1 VFGAAALA
9 GAIVTIA
16 VIAFSGG
23 GDPYRLRMDLANA
36 SGLRDGSDVV
46 SGGVKVGE
54 VHLHLGK
61 GDRVEAN
68 LDIDRSYGPVGR
80 DVSAAIA
87 AANFLGRKRV
97 ELVPGDRRDRAPSG
111 YLIPARRVTTATDLD
126 QVLDVLDA
134 DTRTRLSILINEGG
148 AAFTGRRVDFNQLL
162 ETLPRS
168 EVKARALLGQLVGDN
183 HTLADALTHSDRV
196 LAGVAAERKA
206 LSRMVDVVGRAAA
219 PLAERRAQ
227 LRATLARAPR
237 TLATLQGFLG
247 DLRRTAAP
255 LGPAARALTA
265 SAPALSSTLAQVEP
279 FRQSADPALRTATG
293 VAPSLTRLAVGATP
307 VLQRATPVVGRLAAL
322 SRDAVPVSNTLDH
335 SVDNVLAIVQNWS
348 RAIQFRDGLS
358 HVFRGEA
365 LVSPETLRSLVERL
379 GLRLDRKR
387 RKRSPVAATRL
398 PTTHVPALPS
408 IAPKGTLPTL
418 PRLPGVKLPDPKSTV
433 SDAKKVVGQLT
444 GSPPPSDQAHD
455 KLLDY
460 LLGK

>member
-1 VFGAAALA
+1 
-9 GAIVTIA
+9 
-16 VIAFSGG
+16 
-23 GDPYRLRMDLANA
+23 
-36 SGLRDGSDVV
+36 
-46 SGGVKVGE
+46 
-54 VHLHLGK
+54 
-61 GDRVEAN
+61 
-68 LDIDRSYGPVGR
+68 
-80 DVSAAIA
+80 
-87 AANFLGRKRV
+87 
-97 ELVPGDRRDRAPSG
+97 
-111 YLIPARRVTTATDLD
+111 
-126 QVLDVLDA
+126 
-134 DTRTRLSILINEGG
+134 
-148 AAFTGRRVDFNQLL
+148 VDFNQLL
-162 ETLPRS
+162 ETFPRS
-168 EVKARALLGQLVGDN
+168 EVKARALLGQFVSDN

-196 LAGVAAERKA
+196 LAGVAAERRS

-265 SAPALSSTLAQVEP
+265 TAPALSATLAQVDP
-279 FRQSADPALRTATG
+279 FRRAADPALRTTTD
-293 VAPSLTRLAVGATP
+293 VAPSLTRLAAGATP

-335 SVDNVLAIVQNWS
+335 SVDNLLAIVQNWS

-379 GLRLDRKR
+379 GLRLDRGR
-387 RKRSPVAATRL
+387 RKRSPVAATRGPKPHL
-398 PTTHVPALPS
+398 PAPPS
-408 IAPKGTLPTL
+408 SASKAPLPTL
-418 PRLPGVKLPDPKSTV
+418 PRLPGVKLPDPKSVV
-433 SDAKKVVGQLT
+433 SDAQKVVGQLT

-455 KLLDY
+455 QLLDY